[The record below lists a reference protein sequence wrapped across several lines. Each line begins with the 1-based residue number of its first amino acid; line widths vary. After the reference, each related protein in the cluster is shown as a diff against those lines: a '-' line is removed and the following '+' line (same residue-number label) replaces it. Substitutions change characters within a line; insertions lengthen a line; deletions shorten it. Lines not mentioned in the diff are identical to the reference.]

1 MGHNGSLTEY
11 GQEDIVEFDFLAFF
25 PLYRTGFF
33 VLRSVKGLKDI
44 LPHQASQWQHIE
56 TVARTLATQ
65 YGFSEIRIPIFEFTE
80 LFARSIGGETDI
92 VEKEMYTFPDRDG
105 SSLTL
110 RPEGTA
116 GVVRAVLEH
125 KLLDSPTTRKLFYL
139 GPMFRHERPQAGRYR
154 QFHQFGVEAIGTDDP
169 LIDVEVIVLL
179 WQFFLTLGLKDL
191 TLHINSIGTPKDR
204 ETYIQKLKEFMAPLL
219 NTLCGNCQRRYST
232 NPLRVLDCKVPV
244 CQNNTEEAP
253 NLIDYLSDNSKIHF
267 QAVLD
272 GLSALKIPFTINHRL
287 VRGLD
292 YYSRTT
298 FEITSPHLG
307 AQSTIGAGGR
317 YDGLFQAL
325 QGPSTPAI
333 GFAVGLERI
342 TLLLS
347 ENITY
352 KQVPLFFVAG
362 FGSTGKPQAFKLLYE
377 LRKSGIRADTDY
389 KANTLKS
396 LLRSADKRNAEYSII
411 LGDDEA
417 NSGNVILRNM
427 QTKAQE
433 IVKLEE
439 IAQRIQ
445 TGF

>member
-1 MGHNGSLTEY
+1 M
-11 GQEDIVEFDFLAFF
+11 
-25 PLYRTGFF
+25 
-33 VLRSVKGLKDI
+33 LRSVKGLKDI
-44 LPHQASQWQHIE
+44 LPQQAMQWQHLE
-56 TVARTLATQ
+56 TVARTMATN
-65 YGFSEIRIPIFEFTE
+65 YGFSEVRIPIFEFTE
-80 LFARSIGGETDI
+80 LYARSIGGTTDI
-92 VEKEMYTFPDRDG
+92 VEKEMYTFSDRDG

-125 KLLDSPTTRKLFYL
+125 RLLDSPTTRKLFYL

-154 QFHQFGVEAIGTDDP
+154 QFHQFGVEALGTDDP
-169 LIDVEVIVLL
+169 LIDVEVITLL
-179 WQFFLTLGLKDL
+179 WEFFFNLGLKDL
-191 TLHINSIGTPKDR
+191 TLHINSIGTPDDR
-204 ETYIQKLKEFMAPLL
+204 EHYILKLKEFLSPLL
-219 NTLCGNCQRRYST
+219 TTLCGNCQRRYST
-232 NPLRVLDCKVPV
+232 NPLRILDCKVPI
-244 CQNNTEEAP
+244 CQESTIGAP
-253 NLIDYLSDNSKIHF
+253 NLIDDLSDTSRIHF

-272 GLSALKIPFTINHRL
+272 GLSDLHIPYKINHRL

-325 QGPSTPAI
+325 QGPVTPAI
-333 GFAVGLERI
+333 GFAVGLERV

-347 ENITY
+347 EDQTC
-352 KQVPLFFVAG
+352 KPAPLFFIAG
-362 FGSTGKPQAFKLLYE
+362 FGIHGKPLAFRLLHE
-377 LRKSGIRADTDY
+377 LRQAQVRADTDH
-389 KANTLKS
+389 KGNTLKA
-396 LLRSADKRNAEYSII
+396 LLRSADKLGADYSII

-417 NSGNVILRNM
+417 DSKTVLLRNM

-439 IAQRIQ
+439 ITQRIHA
-445 TGF
+445 GL